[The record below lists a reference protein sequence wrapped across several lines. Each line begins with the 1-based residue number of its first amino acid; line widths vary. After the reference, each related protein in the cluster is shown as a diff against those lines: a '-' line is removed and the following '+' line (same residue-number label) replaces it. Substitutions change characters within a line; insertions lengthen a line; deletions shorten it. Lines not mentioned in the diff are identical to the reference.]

1 LSDKKSHVVIN
12 DEVYKGEGI
21 RPWETFFFSQ
31 KKMASASLSKD
42 FLIVFEYS
50 SHPVQMER
58 ATIFFPERRW
68 KWELHLSDYEVVHG
82 LSRVVRLIPDKAYV
96 ARSINIDERV
106 NDDGS
111 FIVELVEKLAR
122 DFSCIHREKM
132 ATAEDL
138 DAPEDLQTFKVE
150 YGPHEEGS
158 IDTRECDVNLA
169 MALEEYVRSIFNMKN
184 CLILN
189 QRDDFDQV
197 TAETLKM
204 SDDLLLASQIFLD
217 LIHPVWIMVRRSQEV
232 DNVTIESI
240 MDACESKLI
249 DYEGRISKEYGES
262 LSFDGF

>member
-1 LSDKKSHVVIN
+1 
-12 DEVYKGEGI
+12 
-21 RPWETFFFSQ
+21 
-31 KKMASASLSKD
+31 MASASLSKD
-42 FLIVFEYS
+42 FLIVFKYS
-50 SHPVQMER
+50 ERPVCKIER

-68 KWELHLSDYEVVHG
+68 KWDLHLKDFEVVHG

-106 NDDGS
+106 DDDGS
-111 FIVELVEKLAR
+111 FIIELVEKLAR
-122 DFSCIHREKM
+122 DFSCIHRERM

-138 DAPEDLQTFKVE
+138 DAPEDLQRFKVE

-169 MALEEYVRSIFNMKN
+169 MALEDYVRSIFNMKN

-217 LIHPVWIMVRRSQEV
+217 LIHPVWIMVKRSESEGIN
-232 DNVTIESI
+232 NVAVESI
-240 MDACESKLI
+240 MDTCESRLI
-249 DYEGRISKEYGES
+249 DYEGRISKEYNES
-262 LSFDGF
+262 LSFE